1 MKPIEVTSLIGKP
14 LTLPNGRKIGLITDA
29 KIDTTGIHVAA
40 RVTDEDVQRLVR
52 ERSGYSVGG
61 YE

>member
-1 MKPIEVTSLIGKP
+1 MKPIEIPSLIGKP
-14 LTLPNGRKIGLITDA
+14 LTLPGGRKIGLITDA

-40 RVTDEDVQRLVR
+40 RVTDAEVAKLVR
-52 ERSGYSVGG
+52 EQSGYSVGG